1 MLTHEVLC
9 HDCAVDHMVS
19 MGSRP
24 RRCPRCR
31 DLHRKQVW
39 GDVRYLG
46 RQALLG
52 VVSGTAVVGL
62 VAVTVGALTSLVG
75 CM

>member
-1 MLTHEVLC
+1 MLTGEVLC
-9 HDCAVDHMVS
+9 SDCAVDHMVS

-39 GDVRYLG
+39 ADLKYLVRH
-46 RQALLG
+46 ALLG
-52 VVSGTAVVGL
+52 VLSCGAAVGL
-62 VAVTVGALTSLVG
+62 LAVTIGALTTLVG
-75 CM
+75 CT